1 MLKKD
6 NKKAHISNTLAGG
19 EIQALQSANA
29 DQHSDRITRFATLKH
44 RAKNQENY
52 LFTLAKFKENYE
64 KDVKNDE
71 SINALKS
78 AQKLNECGNYLLF
91 KNFYTIGE
99 VKLSKLRTCGQHL
112 LCPFCAAIRASRAIQ
127 KYVERIDQVLKE
139 NRKLKP
145 VLITL
150 TVKNGSNLAER
161 SEHLMKSFRT
171 LLERRRDYEKKG
183 RGFNEFCKVQGAMYS
198 YENTFNE
205 KTGEWHPHIHMF
217 ALVDQWIDH
226 QEFSEYWHS
235 LTGDSMVVDVR
246 RARKEKGHGYSKAA
260 AEVCKYAL
268 KFGDLSVE
276 KTWEAFKV
284 LKGKRLTGS
293 FGLLWG
299 VKIPETMTDDMP
311 DDETLPYMEMLYKF
325 VYGKKSHYDLAITRM
340 VEPKARERAE
350 EKEATTTTHERD
362 IAGGSITDDVR
373 TLPVRGLAVTERPQ
387 RGRKKPHWRV
397 SPSTRVRV
405 RQRIRRWDGY
415 LYNIDLF
422 PYVEHRLLAFIG

>member
-1 MLKKD
+1 M
-6 NKKAHISNTLAGG
+6 AGG

-29 DQHSDRITRFATLKH
+29 DQHRDRITRFATLKH

-64 KDVKNDE
+64 KDVKNEE
-71 SINALKS
+71 SIKALKS
-78 AQKLNECGNYLLF
+78 AHKLNECGNYLLF

-127 KYVERIDQVLKE
+127 KYVERIDQVLQE

-150 TVKNGSNLAER
+150 TVKNGSDLAER

-171 LLERRRDYEKKG
+171 LLDRRRDYEKKG

-198 YENTFNE
+198 YENTYNE
-205 KTGEWHPHIHMF
+205 KTVEWHPHIHMF
-217 ALVDQWIDH
+217 ALVDQWIDQ

-246 RARKEKGHGYSKAA
+246 RARKRKGHGYSKAA

-299 VKIPETMTDDMP
+299 VKIPDTMTDDMP
-311 DDETLPYMEMLYKF
+311 EHDLPYLEMLYKF
-325 VYGKKSHYDLAITRM
+325 VSGKQSYYDLASTRH
-340 VEPKARERAE
+340 VEPQATDRQSEEDERSDRPTD
-350 EKEATTTTHERD
+350 TTGENESV
-362 IAGGSITDDVR
+362 AMTDDVR
-373 TLPVRGLAVTERPQ
+373 GAGSARARSQITVDLK
-387 RGRKKPHWRV
+387 RGRKKAHWRI
-397 SPSTRVRV
+397 PPKTRVRV
-405 RQRIRRWDGY
+405 RQRIRKWDGY

-422 PYVEHRLLAFIG
+422 IYVERRLLAFIEG

>member
-29 DQHSDRITRFATLKH
+29 DQHRDRITRFATLKH

-64 KDVKNDE
+64 KDVKNEE

-150 TVKNGSNLAER
+150 TVKNGSDLAER
-161 SEHLMKSFRT
+161 SEHLMNSFRK
-171 LLERRRDYEKKG
+171 LLDRRRDYEKKG

-217 ALVDQWIDH
+217 ALVDHWIDQ

-246 RARKEKGHGYSKAA
+246 RAKKEKGHGYSKAA

-299 VKIPETMTDDMP
+299 VKIPDTMTDDMP
-311 DDETLPYMEMLYKF
+311 DDKTLPYIEMLYKF
-325 VYGKKSHYDLAITRM
+325 AYGKKSYYDLAITRH
-340 VEPKARERAE
+340 VEPKAQ
-350 EKEATTTTHERD
+350 TN
-362 IAGGSITDDVR
+362 DVGA
-373 TLPVRGLAVTERPQ
+373 LPDEGTQSGRLTRVRIKA
-387 RGRKKPHWRV
+387 HWRIP
-397 SPSTRVRV
+397 PSTRVRV
-405 RQRIRRWDGY
+405 RQRIRRWDGIM
-415 LYNIDLF
+415 YNIDLF

>member
-1 MLKKD
+1 MTKKG
-6 NKKAHISNTLAGG
+6 NKKAHNSAALAGV
-19 EIQALQSANA
+19 ELQALQSADA
-29 DQHSDRITRFATLKH
+29 DQHRDRITRFASLKH
-44 RAKNQENY
+44 RAKKQEKY
-52 LFTLAKFKENYE
+52 LWTLFTPGNPS
-64 KDVKNDE
+64 DE
-71 SINALKS
+71 SQLAVKS
-78 AQKLNECGNYLLF
+78 AQKLSECGNYLLF
-91 KNFYTIGE
+91 KNYFTVGE
-99 VKLSKLRTCGQHL
+99 IRLSKMQTCQQHL
-112 LCPFCAAIRASRAIQ
+112 LCPFCAALRASKAMQ
-127 KYVERIDQVLKE
+127 KYLERIDQVLQE

-150 TVKNGSNLAER
+150 TVKNGSDLAER

-205 KTGEWHPHIHMF
+205 KTDEWHPHIHMF
-217 ALVDQWIDH
+217 ALVDQWIDQ

-235 LTGDSMVVDVR
+235 ITGDSMVVDVR
-246 RARKEKGHGYSKAA
+246 RVKKEKGHGYSKAA

-299 VKIPETMTDDMP
+299 VKIPDTMTDDMP
-311 DDETLPYMEMLYKF
+311 EHDLPYLEMLYKF
-325 VYGKKSHYDLAITRM
+325 VSGKQSYYDLASTRH
-340 VEPKARERAE
+340 VEPQANIDRMSEEEGTTDRHDMREMERGAKTDEAR
-350 EKEATTTTHERD
+350 
-362 IAGGSITDDVR
+362 
-373 TLPVRGLAVTERPQ
+373 TERPYARHLDAKRCTAPQ
-387 RGRKKPHWRV
+387 QGRKKQHWQI
-397 SPSTRVRV
+397 SPVTRVRV
-405 RQRIRRWDGY
+405 RQRIRKWDGY

-422 PYVEHRLLAFIG
+422 PYVEHRLLAFIKA